1 MKIVDVGLS
10 SIIVALSESEL
21 ASVQSVKQGALDV
34 PFKQL
39 SNHDGQRLSVE
50 LNIKDFN
57 VYEDLVVCSESHEI
71 SLGNAFSKYRLDRA
85 KLGDEYYV
93 TATIIDASTRGLSN
107 NELFFVAHNALS
119 IMPSANHFYGS
130 LITLISYKYL
140 EAPEYRGWI
149 LPVLVEAKSRFDNSV
164 DVMLPNVVRWGI
176 SSTTALSLAL
186 LLNDRVESA
195 KAIVDVST
203 QLYKPHLNQLSY
215 WNYCLCL
222 ILKATILRCEGD
234 AKAAGWKYLEAFEF
248 SRKSIN
254 DIYHGRND
262 WVLGQLS
269 DCHALLDL
277 GELALKCAVKSLGK
291 LPPESRYADVKHGGK
306 VVFSPIFSRFQDSRE
321 KFNSSFFDGAEKLL
335 SA

>member
-10 SIIVALSESEL
+10 SVIVALSESEIT
-21 ASVQSVKQGALDV
+21 SVQSVKQGQVEV

-39 SNHDGQRLSVE
+39 SNHGGERLSVE
-50 LNIKDFN
+50 VNIKDFSI
-57 VYEDLVVCSESHEI
+57 YEDLVVCSESDEV
-71 SLGNAFSKYRLDRA
+71 SLSDVFLKYRLDCDR
-85 KLGDEYYV
+85 LSDEFYV
-93 TATIIDASTRGLSN
+93 TGAIVNASTRGLTN
-107 NELFFVAHNALS
+107 NELFFVAYNALS

-149 LPVLVEAKSRFDNSV
+149 LDVLVEAKKGFDSAV
-164 DVMLPNVVRWGI
+164 DRTLPNVVRWGI

-186 LLNDRVESA
+186 LLNDRTESA
-195 KAIVDVST
+195 NAIVDVTIQS
-203 QLYKPHLNQLSY
+203 YEPHLNQLSY

-222 ILKATILRCEGD
+222 ILKATMLRCGGD
-234 AKAAGWKYLEAFEF
+234 AKAAGWKYLAAFEF

-269 DCHALLDL
+269 DCHALLNL
-277 GELALKCAVKSLGK
+277 GELAIKCAAKSLGK
-291 LPPESRYADVKHGGK
+291 IPPESRYADLKYSGK
-306 VVFSPIFSRFQDSRE
+306 IVFSAIFSRFQNSRI
-321 KFNSSFFDGAEKLL
+321 KFNSKFFDGAEKLL
-335 SA
+335 SS